1 METNT
6 IEVERAP
13 DGTIELT
20 PGQPT
25 EPTTAGGLNV
35 GNMERWASLAGG
47 GALIARGLM
56 KGGTRGIA
64 TAVIGGVLAQRGA
77 TGHCPVYGALGMN
90 TASDEDGRTGLAGLS
105 GLPGLSGLSSL
116 TGSLGLG
123 GGTAAVEV
131 RSVATVGRP
140 ADELY
145 RFWRDPL
152 NLPRFMTSLESVRPL
167 DDRRAEWT
175 LKPPVGPTIEFVA
188 EITADEPG
196 RRIAWRSEESAV
208 VKHTGEVRFE
218 EMPHDRGTAVRL
230 TLDFSPPAGP
240 IGAGIVKLF
249 DGAMETQLRKD
260 LKNFKML
267 IETGEIATIDGQPTG
282 PGQD

>member
-6 IEVERAP
+6 IEVERAA

-20 PGQPT
+20 PGEPT
-25 EPTTAGGLNV
+25 EHVASDGLNV
-35 GNMERWASLAGG
+35 GTMERWASLAGG

-56 KGGTRGIA
+56 KGGTAGIA
-64 TAVIGGVLAQRGA
+64 TAVVGGLLAQRGA
-77 TGHCPVYGALGMN
+77 TGHCQVYGALGMN
-90 TASDEDGRTGLAGLS
+90 TAAEEGGRTGLS
-105 GLPGLSGLSSL
+105 GL

-123 GGTAAVEV
+123 GGTAPVEV

-140 ADELY
+140 AEELY

-152 NLPRFMTSLESVRPL
+152 NLPRFMTSLESVRPI
-167 DDRRAEWT
+167 DERRAEWT
-175 LKPPVGPTIEFVA
+175 LKPAVGPTIEFVA

-196 RRIAWRSEESAV
+196 RRIAWRSEDSAV

-218 EMPHDRGTAVRL
+218 EMQHGRGTAVRL
-230 TLDFSPPAGP
+230 ILDFSPPAGP
-240 IGAGIVKLF
+240 IGAGIAKLF
-249 DGAMETQLRKD
+249 DGAMEMQLRKD

>member
-20 PGQPT
+20 PG
-25 EPTTAGGLNV
+25 EPAEQTTGAGLNV
-35 GNMERWASLAGG
+35 GTMERWASLVGG

-56 KGGTRGIA
+56 KGGTAGIA
-64 TAVIGGVLAQRGA
+64 TAVVGGLLAQRGA
-77 TGHCPVYGALGMN
+77 TGHCQVYGALGMN
-90 TASDEDGRTGLAGLS
+90 TASEEGGRTGLS
-105 GLPGLSGLSSL
+105 GLAD
-116 TGSLGLG
+116 SLGLG
-123 GGTAAVEV
+123 GGTAPVEV
-131 RSVATVGRP
+131 KSVATVLRP

-145 RFWRDPL
+145 AFWRDPL
-152 NLPRFMTSLESVRPL
+152 NLPRFMSSLESVRPI
-167 DDRRAEWT
+167 DERRAEWT
-175 LKPPVGPTIEFVA
+175 LKPPVGPTIQFVA
-188 EITADEPG
+188 NITDEEPG

-218 EMPHDRGTAVRL
+218 EMPHDRGTAVRV
-230 TLDFSPPAGP
+230 TLDFTPPAGAVGSA
-240 IGAGIVKLF
+240 IAGLF
-249 DGAMETQLRKD
+249 DGALEMKLRKD
-260 LKNFKML
+260 LKDFKQL